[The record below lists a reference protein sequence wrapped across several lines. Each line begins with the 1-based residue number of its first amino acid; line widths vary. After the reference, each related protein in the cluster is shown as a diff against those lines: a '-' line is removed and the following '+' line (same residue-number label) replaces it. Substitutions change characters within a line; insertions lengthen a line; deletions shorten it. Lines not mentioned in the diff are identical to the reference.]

1 MQSALYWERGNVI
14 MDNLRRA
21 AKLLVAVLG
30 DMDRI
35 PVEGLDNQR
44 AFLGCSD
51 GIETVRQ
58 VILQHVEKAEAQ
70 QAAAVTENIEEGTN
84 G

>member
-1 MQSALYWERGNVI
+1 ME
-14 MDNLRRA
+14 NLRRA

-44 AFLGCSD
+44 AFLGCAD

-58 VILQHVEKAEAQ
+58 VILQYAETEEARM
-70 QAAAVTENIEEGTN
+70 ATPVKENIEEEAN
-84 G
+84 GG

>member
-1 MQSALYWERGNVI
+1 ME
-14 MDNLRRA
+14 NLRRA

-44 AFLGCSD
+44 AFLGCAD

-58 VILQHVEKAEAQ
+58 VILKHVETEESKM
-70 QAAAVTENIEEGTN
+70 AAPVKENIEEEAN
-84 G
+84 GR

>member
-1 MQSALYWERGNVI
+1 ME
-14 MDNLRRA
+14 NLRRA

-44 AFLGCSD
+44 AFLGCAD

-58 VILQHVEKAEAQ
+58 VILQYAETEEARKAAL
-70 QAAAVTENIEEGTN
+70 VKDNIEEEAN
-84 G
+84 GG

>member
-1 MQSALYWERGNVI
+1 ME
-14 MDNLRRA
+14 NLRRA
-21 AKLLVAVLG
+21 ANLLVAVLG

-44 AFLGCSD
+44 AFLGCAD

-58 VILQHVEKAEAQ
+58 VILKHVETEESRKAAPVKENVEEEA
-70 QAAAVTENIEEGTN
+70 N
-84 G
+84 GR